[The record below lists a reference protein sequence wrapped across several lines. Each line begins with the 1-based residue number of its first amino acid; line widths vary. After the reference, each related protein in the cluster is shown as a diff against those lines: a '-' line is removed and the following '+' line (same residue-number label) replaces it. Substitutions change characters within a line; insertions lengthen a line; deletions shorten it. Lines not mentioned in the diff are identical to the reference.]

1 MTHTMY
7 DCPPLMTVP
16 NYSKTI
22 PYNLALLLDKPQPN
36 QFDKAYMC
44 RVGIQVNAHY
54 PSQINFP
61 HLPLEGISS
70 GLHVWNIT
78 WKVNERPNHALL
90 GVVTKDATNMHGCDK
105 ESWCWD
111 LVHNTVLHGSVS
123 QRIIPYPRHLRHRTS
138 MSMQYHNPKHLLNRA
153 GLFLPSDSVKLVL
166 DMDAGT
172 LAFIADG
179 KYLGTAAGGLKGL
192 TLFPA
197 FSTIYEGQEC
207 EVKIEYLKGLSSKS

>member
-1 MTHTMY
+1 M
-7 DCPPLMTVP
+7 
-16 NYSKTI
+16 

-36 QFDKAYMC
+36 QFDKAYIY
-44 RVGIQVNAHY
+44 RVGIQVNARL
-54 PSQINFP
+54 PRQINFP
-61 HLPLEGISS
+61 NLPLEGISS

-78 WKVNERPNHALL
+78 WQVNERGHSFAML
-90 GVVTKDATNMHGCDK
+90 GVVTKDATSMAGCDK

-111 LVHNTVLHGSVS
+111 LVRNTVLHGNVHE
-123 QRIIPYPRHLRHRTS
+123 RPIPYPRHLRHRTPSTSS
-138 MSMQYHNPKHLLNRA
+138 MHYQNPEHLLNRD
-153 GLFLPSDSVKLVL
+153 GLFLPSDSIKMVL

-197 FSTIYEGQEC
+197 FSTIYESRRSQ
-207 EVKIEYLKGLSSKS
+207 VKIEYLKGLSSKS